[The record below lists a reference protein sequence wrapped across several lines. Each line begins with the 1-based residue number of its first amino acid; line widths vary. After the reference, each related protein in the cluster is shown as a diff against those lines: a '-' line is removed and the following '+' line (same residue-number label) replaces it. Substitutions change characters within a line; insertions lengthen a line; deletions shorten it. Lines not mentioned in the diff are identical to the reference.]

1 MVNIYTQFEHLRN
14 LRKFRQLA
22 NFILIDRFPL
32 VNQPALVLAVFYAV
46 GVFLGNLFVVPI
58 FTLFSALFIFG
69 FMGLGVHGLAI
80 RLSTAVGKQNY
91 HASSLDCVG
100 GLCEIA
106 RVVFLV
112 VIVIL
117 MGWFN
122 YTRHTSIIS
131 PYDLR
136 RTVPEKGAIAV
147 VRGQIAAPPKTQ
159 RFGTRE
165 RVQLSVDVSSI
176 RLGEVWEVGYGR
188 VVVITTNKLGL
199 EYTVGKQIQ
208 VDGVLI
214 PPESASS
221 PGLYDYRQQ
230 LVRLGI
236 YHELRTDALS
246 NWVVSPVSPALS
258 WSERFQK
265 WGRSVLG
272 RGFPDNDTAIELL
285 WAMSLGWRTGLIG
298 KTAEP
303 FMRSGTMHLFAISG
317 LHVALVAGILVA
329 LLRIIRM
336 NRQWTGM
343 VAIPL
348 LWFYAGATGWQP
360 SAVRATTMIT
370 LVLSAW
376 VFKRPVNVLNS
387 LGMAA
392 FLILMWNPQQL
403 FRASFQL
410 SFAVVFS
417 LAVVVPPV
425 AEWLHAQVRPDAY
438 LPQQLWPRWR
448 QWILW
453 PSYWLAGALA
463 VSFGAWLASLPLVA
477 HHFNLFSPI
486 ALLANVPVVICGM
499 AALASCLGSLLFGA
513 WLEPVSVLFNHA
525 AWFYMNAMMAIS
537 RWAADLPGA
546 WQYVRSPSHWM
557 IIGWYLLLFAIG
569 SGWLMKAKMRRWLFG
584 GMVVYIC
591 ALIWSW
597 EVDRDSVRMNF
608 LPDGPVIHMEGEEG
622 MLIDCGDER
631 MVEYVIPRHL
641 RSRGVDNIGDLVLTH
656 SVKHHAG
663 GFVGLLEEQLIT
675 QISLSHAR
683 STSKVHKM
691 VLENLGDSNRKRIVS
706 DGDKIGPWEVLHPA
720 SGEDFSRSTD
730 DALVLA
736 GEFHGVRVLLMSD
749 LGRDGRQ
756 ALIKRDAD
764 LRADV
769 LVVSV
774 PDRSSTL
781 GLGMLRLIQPK
792 VILVHDCNFPVT
804 ERASIDW
811 LEQLQ
816 ASGAQ
821 VFSVRKVGGIRLTVK
836 SGEWR
841 LENSRGILF
850 LR

>member
-1 MVNIYTQFEHLRN
+1 
-14 LRKFRQLA
+14 
-22 NFILIDRFPL
+22 
-32 VNQPALVLAVFYAV
+32 
-46 GVFLGNLFVVPI
+46 
-58 FTLFSALFIFG
+58 
-69 FMGLGVHGLAI
+69 MGLGAHGLAR
-80 RLSTAVGKQNY
+80 RLSIAVGKQNY
-91 HASSLDCVG
+91 YASSLDCVG
-100 GLCEIA
+100 CLCEIA
-106 RVVFLV
+106 RVVFLLA
-112 VIVIL
+112 IVIL

-122 YTRHTSIIS
+122 YTRNTSIIS
-131 PYDLR
+131 PYDFR
-136 RTVPEKGAIAV
+136 RTIPEKGAIAV
-147 VRGQIAAPPKTQ
+147 VRGGVATPPKTQ
-159 RFGTRE
+159 RVGTRE

-176 RLGEVWEVGYGR
+176 RLDETWEVGYGR

-199 EYTVGKQIQ
+199 AYNVGKQIQ

-221 PGLYDYRQQ
+221 PGLYDNRQQ

-236 YHELRTDALS
+236 YHELRADTLSKWEVYPAL
-246 NWVVSPVSPALS
+246 PVLS
-258 WSERFQK
+258 WSERFQT

-272 RGFPDNDTAIELL
+272 RGFPDNDPAIELL
-285 WAMSLGWRTGLIG
+285 RAMSLGWRTGLTG

-317 LHVALVAGILVA
+317 LHVALVAGILMA
-329 LLRIIRM
+329 LLGITRL
-336 NRQWTGM
+336 NRQWAGV

-425 AEWLHAQVRPDAY
+425 AEWFHSQVRPDAY

-448 QWILW
+448 RWALW

-499 AALASCLGSLLFGA
+499 AALASCLGSLFFGA
-513 WLEPVSVLFNHA
+513 WMEPVSVLFNHA
-525 AWFYMNAMMAIS
+525 GWFYMNAMMVIS

-569 SGWLMKAKMRRWLFG
+569 SGWLLKAKMRRWLFC
-584 GMVVYIC
+584 GMIVYVC

-597 EVDRDSVRMNF
+597 KVDRDAVRMTF
-608 LPDGPVIHMEGEEG
+608 LPDGPVIHMEGKEG
-622 MLIDCGDER
+622 MLIDCGDEG
-631 MVEYVIPRHL
+631 MVEHVIPRHL
-641 RSRGVDNIGDLVLTH
+641 RSRGVGNIGNLVITH

-675 QISLSHAR
+675 RVSLSHTR

-706 DGDKIGPWEVLHPA
+706 AGDKIGPW
-720 SGEDFSRSTD
+720 
-730 DALVLA
+730 
-736 GEFHGVRVLLMSD
+736 
-749 LGRDGRQ
+749 
-756 ALIKRDAD
+756 
-764 LRADV
+764 
-769 LVVSV
+769 
-774 PDRSSTL
+774 
-781 GLGMLRLIQPK
+781 
-792 VILVHDCNFPVT
+792 
-804 ERASIDW
+804 
-811 LEQLQ
+811 
-816 ASGAQ
+816 
-821 VFSVRKVGGIRLTVK
+821 
-836 SGEWR
+836 
-841 LENSRGILF
+841 
-850 LR
+850 